1 MLSLCVY
8 NYNQVRSD
16 IIISLCHWNGKF
28 LLAGVLK
35 AFHKNNSKYY
45 FSSFCTLPFIMKI
58 SATNFSPNYRF
69 LIRIMGF
76 PGGSVSKQSIC
87 NARDAGDTGSI
98 PGLGRSPGGG
108 HGNPLQ
114 YSCLV
119 NLMDRGAWRTIV
131 HWVKELDTTEV
142 TKHAHMQ

>member
-98 PGLGRSPGGG
+98 PGLAA
-108 HGNPLQ
+108 NQAFFLQ
-114 YSCLV
+114 TY
-119 NLMDRGAWRTIV
+119 
-131 HWVKELDTTEV
+131 
-142 TKHAHMQ
+142 HMQKLRWFASSSGPEAC